1 VLTIVDIGDAGA
13 VDAAVEALRAGG
25 AVVVPTDTVY
35 GVASLPSEVDQLY
48 ALKGRP
54 AHVPS
59 AVLVASVE
67 QASEV
72 VDLSPTAVRVAAV
85 LWPGP
90 LTIVS
95 ARRDRTGRLGV
106 RWPDHAFVVE
116 IARRTG
122 PLTVTSANR
131 HGRPTPPSA
140 VEAAAGLSGDIALV
154 IDGGD
159 CVGDAS
165 TVVDLSASEPV
176 IVRAGPITPE
186 QIRAA
191 ALR

>member
-1 VLTIVDIGDAGA
+1 MTIVDIADAGA
-13 VDAAVEALRAGG
+13 VDATVDALQTGG

-35 GVASLPSEVDQLY
+35 GVASLPSEIDQLY

-54 AHVPS
+54 ADVPI

-67 QASEV
+67 QATDV
-72 VDLSPTAVRVAAV
+72 VDLSPAAVRVAAV

-95 ARRDRTGRLGV
+95 ARRDGPGTLGV

-116 IARRTG
+116 VARRTG

-131 HGRPTPPSA
+131 HGRPTPPTA
-140 VEAAAGLSGDIALV
+140 VEAAAALSGDVALV
-154 IDGGD
+154 VDGGE
-159 CVGDAS
+159 CAGVAS
-165 TVVDLSASEPV
+165 TVVDLTASEPV
-176 IVRAGPITPE
+176 IVRAGLITPE